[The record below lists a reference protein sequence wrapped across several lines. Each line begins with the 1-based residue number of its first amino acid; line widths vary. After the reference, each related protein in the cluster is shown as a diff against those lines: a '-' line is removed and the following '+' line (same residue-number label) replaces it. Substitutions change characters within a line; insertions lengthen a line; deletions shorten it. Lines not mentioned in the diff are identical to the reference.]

1 VNHLGFDPYALTI
14 GEVLPM
20 RFSARATLATSCVA
34 LLSTAACSDST
45 GPSTSTQSAAR
56 LAAHFDSLYVQ
67 ANSLAR
73 GGSLWYAVRAG
84 FLSDLERPLAVGAV
98 PTDVTVTTATGV
110 EHWKGVELL
119 DVFSRGTFLDSGYAL
134 VAYRDP
140 DAHTL
145 LFATFASDG
154 SAEVAL
160 LLTNDTLGVFQ
171 DHTTGVTARTALG
184 GGCATP
190 SGRLR
195 NPSVSFLAAADCTAA
210 TFTTSLTLSL
220 LSLPGADS
228 ASVIV
233 SFSAASFSGV
243 RLTSQ
248 PPTTRRVHA
257 LVEQLQRGR
266 RL

>member
-145 LFATFASDG
+145 LFATFGQWRFRGSRAAPHQRYAGRLSGSHHRRDG
-154 SAEVAL
+154 TDSA
-160 LLTNDTLGVFQ
+160 
-171 DHTTGVTARTALG
+171 R
-184 GGCATP
+184 
-190 SGRLR
+190 GRLR
-195 NPSVSFLAAADCTAA
+195 NSIRAPSE
-210 TFTTSLTLSL
+210 SL
-220 LSLPGADS
+220 
-228 ASVIV
+228 
-233 SFSAASFSGV
+233 GV
-243 RLTSQ
+243 V
-248 PPTTRRVHA
+248 P
-257 LVEQLQRGR
+257 RGG
-266 RL
+266 